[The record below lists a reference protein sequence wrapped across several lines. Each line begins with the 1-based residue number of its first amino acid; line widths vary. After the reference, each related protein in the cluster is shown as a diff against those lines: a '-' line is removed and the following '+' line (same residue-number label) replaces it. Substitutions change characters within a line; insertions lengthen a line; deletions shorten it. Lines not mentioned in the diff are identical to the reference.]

1 MVRLLYSCLIAL
13 LALCTTTSSNAF
25 TTTVAPLRSE
35 RPATSLAVL
44 RDFYSTRTLQ
54 ENHADNEDDDDDDDD
69 NERMNIRQTLS
80 FTELLQ
86 TTRTVSSLNN
96 KKKQQHS
103 RFVAEADL
111 PTNFGLFRMRGYAV
125 EPAHPV
131 LEPCVI
137 YAADKPPFG
146 SSSAVPV
153 RIHDQ
158 CLTSEVFGSLR

>member
-13 LALCTTTSSNAF
+13 LALCTTTSSDAF
-25 TTTVAPLRSE
+25 TSTIASLRSE
-35 RPATSLAVL
+35 RPMSATSLAVL
-44 RDFYSTRTLQ
+44 RDYTSTRTLQ
-54 ENHADNEDDDDDDDD
+54 ENHADD
-69 NERMNIRQTLS
+69 ERMTIRQTLS

-86 TTRTVSSLNN
+86 KTHVRTSSSSN
-96 KKKQQHS
+96 KQQRS
-103 RFVAEADL
+103 RFVAETNL
-111 PTNFGLFRMRGYAV
+111 PTDLGLFRMRGYAV

-146 SSSAVPV
+146 SSSVPV